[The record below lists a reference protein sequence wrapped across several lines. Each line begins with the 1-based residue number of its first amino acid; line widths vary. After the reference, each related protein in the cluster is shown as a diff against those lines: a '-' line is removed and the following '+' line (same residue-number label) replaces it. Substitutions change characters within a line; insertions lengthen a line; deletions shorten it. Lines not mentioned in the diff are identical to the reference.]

1 VLSSRRRAIFPKWA
15 FKKGSFLEPQNRR
28 IDAQVQS
35 LSKTGGA
42 RCEKNLFSIFVKIVL
57 SSTRDAHFHKKTP
70 SFFGRGLKA
79 WFGQLRKWAPL
90 CGDMRTFVRAQ
101 KSPQNWSR
109 TKKLKKHA
117 TVKICRPCAAIR
129 PLWPERRPFSGH
141 VGNLTKMPMLE
152 NSTPL
157 RRYAHFS
164 WSAQN
169 RHIAHQQKMIQKSPE
184 TPNSNQ
190 SPLEA
195 SPRSL
200 GDAKND
206 PRRSPEVPK

>member
-57 SSTRDAHFHKKTP
+57 SSTRDAHFHK
-70 SFFGRGLKA
+70 
-79 WFGQLRKWAPL
+79 
-90 CGDMRTFVRAQ
+90 